1 MEKDTLIISLEGEV
15 SLDDF
20 SITMRRFNTLV
31 TALSEE
37 VAKNNKIDWQIEELS
52 AGSATAAVRGVCE
65 DMIFVERTVDAY
77 EIMGSNM
84 EKGEEIPYP
93 KAISDKAKAIT
104 KILNGKVTA
113 IQFSTINKDNY
124 ITSASLKGEKAKSIK
139 YSLGSIRGIVESLT
153 MRSRL
158 YFTLWDSLFDKA
170 VKCYYSEGEEETMRE
185 IWGKRVEVSGRI
197 GRNPENGYPITI
209 RDISKVKLLPNV
221 EPGSYRNARGVI
233 PWTIGDEKPVSLSP
247 LSLKEALE
255 GLLSTTQ
262 PNDKKVNEKDN
273 KPCNNKS

>member
-20 SITMRRFNTLV
+20 SITMRRFNALV

-37 VAKNNKIDWQIEELS
+37 VAKNTKIDWHIEELS

-77 EIMGSNM
+77 EIMGSKM

-93 KAISDKAKAIT
+93 KTISDKAKAIT
-104 KILNGKVTA
+104 KILNGNITA
-113 IQFSTINKDNY
+113 IQFSTIDKDNY
-124 ITSASLKGEKAKSIK
+124 ITSASLKGKNVKSIK
-139 YSLGSIRGIVESLT
+139 YSLGSIRGTVESLT
-153 MRSRL
+153 MRTKL

-170 VKCYYSEGEEETMRE
+170 VKCYYSQGEQETMRE

-209 RDISKVKLLPNV
+209 RDIFNVKLLSDIT
-221 EPGSYRNARGVI
+221 PGSYRNARGVI
-233 PWTIGDEKPVSLSP
+233 PWNVGDEKPENMIRRLRN
-247 LSLKEALE
+247 
-255 GLLSTTQ
+255 GF
-262 PNDKKVNEKDN
+262 
-273 KPCNNKS
+273 